1 MDPDELAAVYEK
13 EDQLKSAIVFSREY
27 LKGTK
32 ISSEQLMYLCEE
44 AVRGGCQGH
53 RAEITAARVAMA
65 SAALEDAPVRAD
77 DLRTAV
83 RLAIF
88 PRSRFRDTPPEEMMM
103 PPPPPPPKS
112 APKPENSVDNETKDN
127 DEENEEE
134 DKDDDKDEQEED
146 QDDEEEQGEP
156 SIPEEFMFEAEAVAM
171 EDDMMK
177 VHYPFITY
185 PKESTFVICECMNCL
200 SLVPL

>member
-1 MDPDELAAVYEK
+1 MDSAKLAEAYEK
-13 EDQLKSAIVFSREY
+13 EEQLKSAIVFAREY

-44 AVRGGCQGH
+44 AARGGCQGH
-53 RAEITAARVAMA
+53 RAEITAARVAIA

-77 DLRTAV
+77 DLRMAV

-127 DEENEEE
+127 DEENEE
-134 DKDDDKDEQEED
+134 DKDDDDKDEQDEEEN
-146 QDDEEEQGEP
+146 DEEEQGEP
-156 SIPEEFMFEAEAVAM
+156 SIPEEFMFEAETVAM

-177 VHYPFITY
+177 VSII
-185 PKESTFVICECMNCL
+185 VCL
-200 SLVPL
+200 RFSL